1 MSNEKDISSVI
12 LSFFL
17 GSLVGAAVALLLAP
31 EPGRKT
37 RRKIKEFAEDVVEKA
52 QDSLEEVKDKVDVA
66 AEKGRRLFKA

>member
-12 LSFFL
+12 LSFLL

>member
-1 MSNEKDISSVI
+1 MSNEKDVSSII

-17 GSLVGAAVALLLAP
+17 GTLAGATLALLLAP

-37 RRKIKEFAEDVVEKA
+37 RRRIKEFAEDVVEKA
-52 QDSLEEVKDKVDVA
+52 QDSLEEVKDKVDFA